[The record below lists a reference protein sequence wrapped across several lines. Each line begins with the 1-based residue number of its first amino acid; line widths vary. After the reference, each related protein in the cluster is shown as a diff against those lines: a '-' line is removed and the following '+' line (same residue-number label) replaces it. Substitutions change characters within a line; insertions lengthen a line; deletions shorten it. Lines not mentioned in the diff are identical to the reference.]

1 MFTLQDRPNAKR
13 TSPTLSGLLV
23 RFKDT
28 RPATFR
34 GASIPFRKRN
44 TGRSVNNCA
53 AGDPPD
59 AVGTPGARQVGALI
73 AFACAGRC
81 EGSHCRAD
89 WRGAVFLRAALALA
103 SKCVFERLQWRQKF
117 PETPGRN
124 PPPSGAHQSRF
135 GSAMPR
141 KNRKRLRRSFAVFVI
156 RKCSPFSRS
165 QSFSG
170 APSIQR
176 FRNAEASALTCLHV
190 PAVVEVLRVRLH
202 SRLQKVYTG
211 TR

>member
-23 RFKDT
+23 RFNDT

-44 TGRSVNNCA
+44 AGRSVNNCA

-59 AVGTPGARQVGALI
+59 AVARPVRGRGGALI
-73 AFACAGRC
+73 VFACAGRC

-103 SKCVFERLQWRQKF
+103 SRCVLKGGNGGKSHRRRRDAIRHLPVRI
-117 PETPGRN
+117 N
-124 PPPSGAHQSRF
+124 PVSEAQC
-135 GSAMPR
+135 R
-141 KNRKRLRRSFAVFVI
+141 KNRKQLRRSFAVFVI
-156 RKCSPFSRS
+156 RKCSPFSRF

-170 APSIQR
+170 APSILR
-176 FRNAEASALTCLHV
+176 FRNAEASALTCLRV
-190 PAVVEVLRVRLH
+190 PAVAEVLRVRLH
-202 SRLQKVYTG
+202 TRLQKVYTG